1 MTTQRIDFSQFSRTE
16 LQQLSRDVAEEL
28 VTREHDERIAL
39 EERLRTAVEEAG
51 FDPAELQF
59 GRTHKPKRKATKHSK
74 GGSDEV

>member
-28 VTREHDERIAL
+28 VTREHDERISL

-51 FDPAELQF
+51 FDPADLQF
-59 GRTHKPKRKATKHSK
+59 RPRDKAQRKATKRAK
-74 GGSDEV
+74 GASNET